1 MSSLESRRVNRVKK
15 TLASTT
21 TPHFRPLQEFYTGRL
36 NIPDKA
42 DVMMK
47 IMVRVNQTGG
57 DESDTHT
64 SEVSYMVFS
73 ML

>member
-1 MSSLESRRVNRVKK
+1 MSSLESRRGNRVKK

-42 DVMMK
+42 NVMMK
-47 IMVRVNQTGG
+47 IKVRVDQTGG

-64 SEVSYMVFS
+64 SEVCYMVFS
-73 ML
+73 IL

>member
-1 MSSLESRRVNRVKK
+1 MKK

-47 IMVRVNQTGG
+47 IKVRVNQTGG
-57 DESDTHT
+57 DETAAPIRQKCVT
-64 SEVSYMVFS
+64 GFS
-73 ML
+73 LCFRSLFG